1 GGMLAVVAVQ
11 LDRFVGAHR
20 EWLAARVE
28 DEIGRPIAFSD
39 LRVSL
44 RGGPGVRITDVRIP
58 DDASYGG
65 GDLLR
70 ASEVWVT
77 VRLWPAL
84 FGRYEIGR
92 IVLTGPVLTI
102 VRDQRGFNLETLGR
116 NRRREREPAS
126 PRSPQERS
134 GFPLS
139 VIGLLDLRDGV
150 VRYVDRRVEPA
161 RELALEHVDISGSD
175 VRLDRPTAFVATA
188 SLAGPAPAKL
198 ELTGSF
204 GPVGDPPGLD
214 PIPLDLRLAIPK
226 LDAASLPDGAA
237 ALDLSLPA
245 GLAVDGPLSVEA
257 RAQGTLD
264 QLSVQGTVDATR
276 AAVRWG
282 PDFAKLGDLPLE

>member
-1 GGMLAVVAVQ
+1 
-11 LDRFVGAHR
+11 
-20 EWLAARVE
+20 
-28 DEIGRPIAFSD
+28 
-39 LRVSL
+39 
-44 RGGPGVRITDVRIP
+44 
-58 DDASYGG
+58 
-65 GDLLR
+65 
-70 ASEVWVT
+70 
-77 VRLWPAL
+77 
-84 FGRYEIGR
+84 
-92 IVLTGPVLTI
+92 

-116 NRRREREPAS
+116 NRRREREPGS

-161 RELALEHVDISGSD
+161 RELALEHVDISGSE
-175 VRLDRPTAFVATA
+175 VRLDRPTALVATA

-226 LDAASLPDGAA
+226 VDAASLPDGAA

-282 PDFAKLGDLPLE
+282 PDFAKLGDLPLEADVDGVRDAGETVIRRAKLRLGGLVVDAIGTIRPGGAVDVKVDSNHAELAELSAVLPAATGAEVGGGVEAHL